1 MASPIYRFELKH
13 SFGVSTM
20 AVRSV
25 FPCRRVDV
33 EHAERDRI
41 FMNGGG
47 FSLRQMRRQRVIGS
61 PVEERG
67 FFGGGLQKLS

>member
-13 SFGVSTM
+13 RFGVSTM
-20 AVRSV
+20 AVRSHLIGEV
-25 FPCRRVDV
+25 MSSLRS
-33 EHAERDRI
+33 ASAI